1 MFLHLTAHSA
11 YSLQEGLA
19 QLFHVFNS
27 RFEVGS
33 ALKQG
38 LFSNRAI
45 WAALGLT
52 IALQIAAVYL
62 PIPQMILKTV
72 LPSPMEWAVVLA
84 ASLSPALMIKL
95 YKLLTEKR

>member
-1 MFLHLTAHSA
+1 
-11 YSLQEGLA
+11 
-19 QLFHVFNS
+19 
-27 RFEVGS
+27 
-33 ALKQG
+33 

-52 IALQIAAVYL
+52 IALQVAAVTL

-72 LPSPMEWAVVLA
+72 SPSPTEWVVVLA
-84 ASLSPALMIKL
+84 ASLSPALMIEI